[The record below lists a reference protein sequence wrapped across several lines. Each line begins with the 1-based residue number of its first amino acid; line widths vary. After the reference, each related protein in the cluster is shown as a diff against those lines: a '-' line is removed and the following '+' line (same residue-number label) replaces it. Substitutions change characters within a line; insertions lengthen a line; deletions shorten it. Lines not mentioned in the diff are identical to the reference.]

1 MRPIIDNTTALVT
14 GASSGIG
21 RAICQQ
27 LAPQVACLILVAR
40 RKEQLETLARELRA
54 AHSKLVVRVEP
65 TDLCDSTAVDAL
77 LKRLPT
83 VDLLINN
90 AGMGDLALFERSNW
104 AKLEQMLMVNINA
117 LVQLTRGLVDGM
129 LERRRGGIL
138 NISSGFGL
146 SFFPG
151 AAAYVGSK
159 HFVSGFSESLR
170 AELQGT
176 GVALTQ
182 VCPGPVAT
190 GFEALAGNPS
200 GHKIPSFIEM
210 SAEECAHS
218 ALRGFARGKALV
230 VPGLWMKIIM
240 CISAWTPRFIH
251 RFALGWIGPWLR
263 KRP

>member
-1 MRPIIDNTTALVT
+1 MRPIIDESTALVT

-21 RAICQQ
+21 KAICQQ
-27 LAPQVACLILVAR
+27 LAPKIAHLILVAR
-40 RKEQLETLARELRA
+40 RKERLEALASELRA
-54 AHSKLVVRVEP
+54 AHKGLVVLVEP
-65 TDLCDSTAVDAL
+65 VDLGDPAAIDAL
-77 LKRLPT
+77 LGRLPP

-90 AGMGDLALFERSNW
+90 AGMGDLALFERSDW
-104 AKLEQMLMVNINA
+104 SKLENMLMVNINA
-117 LVQLTRGLVDGM
+117 LVQLTRGLIDGM
-129 LERRRGGIL
+129 LERKRGGIL

-176 GVALTQ
+176 GVTLTQ

-190 GFEALAGNPS
+190 GFEAVAGNPS
-200 GHKIPSFIEM
+200 GHQIPSFIEL
-210 SAEECAHS
+210 SADECAHA

-230 VPGLWMKIIM
+230 IPGFWIKIVLF
-240 CISAWTPRFIH
+240 ISAWTPRFIQ
-251 RFALGWIGPWLR
+251 RFALRGIGPWLR